1 MAWNWES
8 RISSGVRNKSKIAR
22 RNTVTLTVETR
33 AMIERTIM
41 KKILSAALVIAAF
54 SSAPA
59 IASGVKVGVLNC
71 RIEGGAGFIIGS
83 SKEVDCVFKR
93 AGGGRE
99 HYVGTIGKLGI
110 DIGVTTD
117 TVLGWIVFAP
127 GKLKSGSLKG
137 SYTGASAEATVGLGV
152 GANVL
157 VGGFRQSVNL
167 QPISLQAQTGLNVAA
182 GVASLNLRKA
192 N

>member
-1 MAWNWES
+1 
-8 RISSGVRNKSKIAR
+8 
-22 RNTVTLTVETR
+22 
-33 AMIERTIM
+33 
-41 KKILSAALVIAAF
+41 
-54 SSAPA
+54 
-59 IASGVKVGVLNC
+59 
-71 RIEGGAGFIIGS
+71 
-83 SKEVDCVFKR
+83 VFKR